1 MTGKKNSLLMK
12 KSQELFGDK
21 KELFKEMLEG
31 LVQEFLENEMDEVL
45 AAEKHERTDKR
56 AGYRSGY
63 YERSLITRVGRIELR
78 VPQDRNGLFSTE
90 IFEKYQRS
98 EKAFLGTLAQ
108 MYVQGVSTRKV
119 KRVTEQLC
127 GHSFSASSISRITA
141 KLDEELKRF
150 ACRSLECEY
159 PYLMLDA
166 RYEKTRDGGILR
178 SNAVMVAIGV
188 NPEGKREILAV
199 EMANRESKNS
209 WRDFLLK
216 LKTRG
221 LDGVKYVVSDDHE
234 GLKTAIREV
243 LTGSPWQRCFVH
255 FLRNALDYLPRKSG
269 GECLNELKCL
279 YYRNTREE
287 AVRDLAVWLE
297 KWNDVYPGLCG
308 WVEENIEET
317 FTFYSLP
324 KGHRKHMGSTNML
337 ERFNEEIKR
346 RTRVI
351 RVFPDTGS
359 CLRLVRA
366 IAVETHEEW
375 LVRQYLDMKI
385 LNDLAQKRKEKKA
398 A

>member
-1 MTGKKNSLLMK
+1 MTGKKYSLLMK

-56 AGYRSGY
+56 TGYRSGY

-150 ACRSLECEY
+150 ACRSLEYEY

-166 RYEKTRDGGILR
+166 RYEKTRDDGIIR

-216 LKTRG
+216 LKARG
-221 LDGVKYVVSDDHE
+221 LGGVKYVVSDDHE
-234 GLKTAIREV
+234 VLKTAIREV

-287 AVRDLAVWLE
+287 AVRDLEVWLE